1 LLKVFYLEA
10 KLTKLFYTCISAKYH
25 YQKLA
30 MHFLQKMN
38 QPQRHEGTKLKKCYA
53 FFLCGLEPLWLN
65 SFRSEAEKKLLQH
78 TNLSLVFSWL

>member
-30 MHFLQKMN
+30 MHFLQKLN
-38 QPQRHEGTKLKKCYA
+38 QPQRHEGTKLKKFCA
-53 FFLCGLEPLWLN
+53 FFLCGLEPLSAGSCGWLN
-65 SFRSEAEKKLLQH
+65 SFRSEAEKNYFNTQTFL
-78 TNLSLVFSWL
+78 